1 LAIFNRTNIC
11 LLLRKKSD
19 SLVKLDTM
27 LEEKMRIF
35 SNFAIALRLKADFD
49 QHATISNA
57 MLPCWIGLQM
67 VTFSKFA
74 VNVQIEN
81 NFECELSGWKLLIEL
96 RPVIIFAGHIQE
108 NNFQTVNEVVDLP
121 LIESKSSTC
130 VDVVLWDIFKS
141 PIMQVRCF
149 LMRIFEHPI
158 SNESLFYKVQ
168 IGEKIIT
175 LIDCMIGS
183 SDAIKNKYTTENF
196 ACYRHLHAAG
206 HVAGEAN
213 KANVVLKFEQN
224 FFTTLFKCDNFNSTA
239 ASILPLL
246 LPCLSSPTDNTRR
259 RDSSSCSFTLGIF
272 NSVRF
277 TVNSASDASSR
288 VDFQICLEGCDCG
301 ILMSL
306 LLATLL
312 INLIMKFQSKRQI
325 ISMQRF
331 ADPSILETVRADVK
345 KALELCNKKNLDSHS
360 DADESSLYSIPG
372 FTDSFFKDPLLIKKH
387 KLLLSIL
394 FVPLPGY
401 GVDLHVKSA
410 VPFNISKNSFEAMSK
425 VKNFEDVICTK
436 ISVKPSNTRKLDL
449 SNSSTQVPCR
459 QEVNSYS
466 QTENESK
473 AVQTDGQNPTVRL
486 TNANLIS
493 DDKLLVSFLNRAE
506 RTLLTAVRRSENYGK
521 IISAG
526 HGTAYQIRNAKLIQS
541 LTSDNMKN
549 MPISAIAYNCNGSL
563 VAATYAYSNHESWCF
578 HESMVC
584 LWTTASGGSGEMP
597 NCCLLSTSCYNDLC
611 FHPSNPSLLALAQRN
626 GKVEVADISGKATL
640 DGERNHI
647 LITGVNCVGWKN
659 ADTVLCGSSE
669 GVVALVRCGRDRRL
683 QLWSSFSVS
692 LASLP
697 KALRAGKYPWKM
709 KTSISRVASLA
720 RDSDEVV
727 VATETGALLL
737 CDAKCDWHSNETYA
751 NSIQPAVVK
760 DDAVRLCLDHHC
772 GPVSDLASADF
783 AYGGLFSSAGTD
795 GRLKFYLNSKLIK
808 LYQFDIAKFVLSI
821 AWFHVWP
828 LHFVCLLRDGH
839 VELHNLLTE
848 SNLPVFAF
856 RAFDGQLNSGRVVC
870 NPIMPNILLIS
881 SDQNQPK
888 LYRLEATVQPV
899 PNGRAALTQ
908 LCSQS
913 VKRCIV
919 VLNHLHE
926 NQYLSS
932 LLPYVME
939 GMESSECSVELNF
952 PIDKHLIMSDRE
964 FFLAF
969 MLKNFMDIG
978 IRLEV
983 QFVAEKLKSLPRI
996 IREKVDAFIGDGDL
1010 KTSISACSYIFKL
1023 DGGSIELI
1031 NENTMNV
1038 LVALNN
1044 MIWNHPNHMVP
1055 LSEFL
1060 ESMRNTDMS
1069 EKLQT
1074 LFSITDELSFLDFM
1088 QKYQAM
1094 FQLFSEPAIGIWII
1108 AIDRLPFY
1116 YEIQALVERALPDF

>member
-1 LAIFNRTNIC
+1 MSMAHGSFGNFQSDEHLSSIA
-11 LLLRKKSD
+11 KKLKEESD

-141 PIMQVRCF
+141 SIMQVRCF

-196 ACYRHLHAAG
+196 ACYRHLHAAK
-206 HVAGEAN
+206 HAAGEAN

-224 FFTTLFKCDNFNSTA
+224 FFTTLFKCENFNSTA

-277 TVNSASDASSR
+277 T
-288 VDFQICLEGCDCG
+288 
-301 ILMSL
+301 
-306 LLATLL
+306 
-312 INLIMKFQSKRQI
+312 MKFQSKRQI

-331 ADPSILETVRADVK
+331 VDPSILETVRADVK

-360 DADESSLYSIPG
+360 DADESSLYSIP
-372 FTDSFFKDPLLIKKH
+372 FCFQFCLCRCQATALTCTSN
-387 KLLLSIL
+387 LLL
-394 FVPLPGY
+394 
-401 GVDLHVKSA
+401 
-410 VPFNISKNSFEAMSK
+410 PFNISKNSFEAMSK

-436 ISVKPSNTRKLDL
+436 ISVKPSYTRKLDL

-459 QEVNSYS
+459 QAVNSYS

-493 DDKLLVSFLNRAE
+493 DDKLLVSFLNKAE

-526 HGTAYQIRNAKLIQS
+526 HGTTSQIRNAKLIQS
-541 LTSDNMKN
+541 LTFDNMKN

-563 VAATYAYSNHESWCF
+563 IAATYAYSNHESWCF

-697 KALRAGKYPWKM
+697 KALRAGQYPWKM

-899 PNGRAALTQ
+899 PNWRAALTQ

-919 VLNHLHE
+919 VLDYLHE

-939 GMESSECSVELNF
+939 GMESSECSVGIAMPFCSIL
-952 PIDKHLIMSDRE
+952 LLMMTSCRVE
-964 FFLAF
+964 FS
-969 MLKNFMDIG
+969 N
-978 IRLEV
+978 
-983 QFVAEKLKSLPRI
+983 
-996 IREKVDAFIGDGDL
+996 
-1010 KTSISACSYIFKL
+1010 
-1023 DGGSIELI
+1023 
-1031 NENTMNV
+1031 
-1038 LVALNN
+1038 
-1044 MIWNHPNHMVP
+1044 
-1055 LSEFL
+1055 
-1060 ESMRNTDMS
+1060 
-1069 EKLQT
+1069 
-1074 LFSITDELSFLDFM
+1074 
-1088 QKYQAM
+1088 
-1094 FQLFSEPAIGIWII
+1094 
-1108 AIDRLPFY
+1108 
-1116 YEIQALVERALPDF
+1116 